1 MAKACQEITVQAVS
15 FLERRGP
22 VFYASLPVAPETLKG
37 CRTNGAGDQHRLVS
51 SLWDHLAA
59 AESSLGKSC
68 HCSNHAAVPIQVV
81 HDPLG
86 RPHLRLGENRGP
98 AISFSEGGGKIW
110 AALCGDESDIG
121 IDVAETDEFQG
132 EYPVHRVFQVQ
143 ELQHAL
149 RVAGGDLARAS
160 ALLWSVKEAVAKAL
174 GCAFHLVGAAANQR
188 LSGGRGGW
196 RVYLSGGLIQEGS
209 GAVSPQPRPVHLGA
223 FASPGE
229 DVGFHRPLESARSMR
244 RWAAADCAPVPD

>member
-1 MAKACQEITVQAVS
+1 MGMYMAKACQEITVQAVS

-37 CRTNGAGDQHRLVS
+37 GRTNGAGDRRRLVS

-59 AESSLGKSC
+59 LMARESPLGKGGQAE
-68 HCSNHAAVPIQVV
+68 NRAAVPIRVV

-86 RPHLRLGENRGP
+86 RPHLRWGENRGP

-121 IDVAETDEFQG
+121 IDVAAADEFQG
-132 EYPVHRVFQVQ
+132 EYPVHRVFHGP
-143 ELQHAL
+143 ELHQAL
-149 RVAGGDLARAS
+149 RLAGGDLARAS

-174 GCAFHLVGAAANQR
+174 GCAFHLVSPRQIHVYPAVGGDGGYTFPVG
-188 LSGGRGGW
+188 LSMKALGRF
-196 RVYLSGGLIQEGS
+196 
-209 GAVSPQPRPVHLGA
+209 PLGA
-223 FASPGE
+223 G
-229 DVGFHRPLESARSMR
+229 RSIWVR
-244 RWAAADCAPVPD
+244 SLPRAKLWLSIALLNRQDR